1 MKQDK
6 IASLLNEARK
16 AELTAITQ
24 YLQHHYLAKGIN
36 SPTVGE
42 IFKKLSMDEM
52 KHAYEIA
59 ERIVA
64 LGGVPTTQRDP
75 AKVPTGL
82 AGMIRQ
88 NLNDE
93 YKAISDYK
101 RYVKEI
107 GDEDSTTR
115 RMLEDILADEEGH
128 AKELEALLGK

>member
-1 MKQDK
+1 MKQDRTVN
-6 IASLLNEARK
+6 ILNEARRQ
-16 AELTAITQ
+16 ELTAITQ

-36 SPTVGE
+36 GPTVGE

-52 KHAYEIA
+52 KHAYGLA

-101 RYVKEI
+101 RYIK
-107 GDEDSTTR
+107 DTEDDPTTR
-115 RMLEDILADEEGH
+115 RMLEDILSDEESH
-128 AKELEALLGK
+128 ATELAALLGK